1 MKKLKE
7 LCIAFYY
14 LQIQFQAGTSF
25 KYPIEAG
32 VGLQTVKGETENEE
46 FMTGGNKQK
55 RWTRIEEVQGL
66 ALGTELFFNCQ
77 RTEV

>member
-7 LCIAFYY
+7 LCIAFQYV
-14 LQIQFQAGTSF
+14 QIQFQVGTSF

-32 VGLQTVKGETENEE
+32 VVLQTVKGETENEE

-66 ALGTELFFNCQ
+66 ALWTELFFNCQ